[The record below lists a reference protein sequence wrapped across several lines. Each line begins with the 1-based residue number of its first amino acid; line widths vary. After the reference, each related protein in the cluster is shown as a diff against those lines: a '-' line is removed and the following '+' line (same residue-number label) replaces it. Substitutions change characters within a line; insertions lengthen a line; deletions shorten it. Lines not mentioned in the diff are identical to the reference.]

1 MIRLAGE
8 EDLDAIK
15 LIARITWSQAYENKI
30 PETVQEKFIERYYEK
45 SVLLERINNDELI
58 VVTDDDLIVG
68 YAFFSVREGLAKIL
82 ALFVLPT
89 SQRIGFGTRLL
100 DYLLQFVRIKADVA
114 EVRLEAQT
122 QSAINFYEK
131 NGFERKESEF
141 FEIEGYPLKQYI
153 YQKEIK

>member
-30 PETVQEKFIERYYEK
+30 PEAIQDKFLERYYEK
-45 SVLLERINNDELI
+45 TVLLERIKNDELI

-68 YAFFSVREGLAKIL
+68 YAFYSVTEGVMRIL

-89 SQRIGFGTRLL
+89 SQRIGFGSRLL
-100 DYLLQFVRIKADVA
+100 EYLLQFVRIKADIA

-131 NGFERKESEF
+131 NGFVRKESEF